1 MLSVSLCLS
10 VCPSLSHTHTHTHI
24 HGLVQSV
31 QTTRCGV
38 QLHGKRSA
46 AEGLLVA
53 EGRKV
58 KLLER
63 DVKIRDSKIIELEAY
78 V

>member
-1 MLSVSLCLS
+1 M
-10 VCPSLSHTHTHTHI
+10 
-24 HGLVQSV
+24 
-31 QTTRCGV
+31 